1 MSEPIRTC
9 QASPS
14 MVSHTSS
21 SSVQA
26 VHCGRKVLY
35 RTISVGGRSHY
46 LQSGE
51 QARHGADAAKDV
63 LEAVTANVRLTALV
77 EGLQLGTDQ
86 DLLEWVQTSILFL
99 QLCRNVNHV
108 EIHGTHDSAQ
118 STLTEVLKA
127 NRSSPFAS
135 PHASSL
141 IRPRFRTRTAH

>member
-1 MSEPIRTC
+1 M
-9 QASPS
+9 
-14 MVSHTSS
+14 
-21 SSVQA
+21 
-26 VHCGRKVLY
+26 HCGRKVLY

-51 QARHGADAAKDV
+51 QARHGADIAKDV
-63 LEAVTANVRLTALV
+63 LEAVTANVRLTALARV
-77 EGLQLGTDQ
+77 DANEHNN
-86 DLLEWVQTSILFL
+86 L
-99 QLCRNVNHV
+99 QLCPNVKHV

-141 IRPRFRTRTAH
+141 SRPRFRTRTAH